1 MAKLMVLY
9 GKPTDTEEFNTH
21 YFQIHVPLAKK
32 IPGLRR
38 YEVSSGPVAAPQ
50 GTSQYHMVAQ
60 LEFDSQSADAGAFD
74 TQCSRRT
81 QRERRLCKQQPPQ
94 FAELRGVGRRVPALQ
109 HDD

>member
-9 GKPTDTEEFNTH
+9 GKPTDTAEFDAH
-21 YFQIHVPLAKK
+21 YYQTHVPLAKK

-60 LEFDSQSADAGAFD
+60 LEFDSLLALGAALGSPEGHAVAADLGKLATGGVELLVME
-74 TQCSRRT
+74 T
-81 QRERRLCKQQPPQ
+81 REI
-94 FAELRGVGRRVPALQ
+94 
-109 HDD
+109 